1 MNIQKRYGLC
11 RLHCSFTPK
20 EPIFSTH
27 PYLYISIY
35 TAYPKNEI
43 NTPAATAEPITPE
56 IFLGKQIEYLHK
68 KNTTGNRQGKCQETA
83 NHDADGCPVEECFG
97 SHSSAHR
104 KSQKN
109 GGGIHDAV

>member
-1 MNIQKRYGLC
+1 MPHFCTQMQKNAVLKQFFASKCFKIVNIQKRYGLC

-35 TAYPKNEI
+35 TVYPKNEI

-56 IFLGKQIEYLHK
+56 ILLAIQY
-68 KNTTGNRQGKCQETA
+68 
-83 NHDADGCPVEECFG
+83 
-97 SHSSAHR
+97 
-104 KSQKN
+104 
-109 GGGIHDAV
+109 